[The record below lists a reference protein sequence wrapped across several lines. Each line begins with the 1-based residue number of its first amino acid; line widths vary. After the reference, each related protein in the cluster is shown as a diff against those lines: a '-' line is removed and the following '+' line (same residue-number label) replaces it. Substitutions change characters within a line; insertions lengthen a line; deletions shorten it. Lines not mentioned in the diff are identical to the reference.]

1 MSSARR
7 RGGRVPIRLKLLLAL
22 LLTLTALA
30 APPPILG
37 GVGLGKVKLGTTLA
51 DVEKALGKT
60 DQVSSSP
67 NDPGSKFYA
76 YPKFGCSV
84 FVGSQGKVIGITIT
98 SAQYKTPEGLGVGSS
113 RAQVEKAYGKGLAR
127 GGGNVTYASRGLA
140 FSYGGEKV
148 NNVFIVKPEEDRPL
162 LGDRQIVPGQRV
174 GDLKLG
180 APAEGVLKAWGKPDA
195 TTPLSGIKGEIWNYK
210 DEGVGVLASE
220 LKIKAVIV
228 STGDFITAGGVQ
240 VGSSFDE
247 VKKAF
252 GAGGE
257 ASGDFYFYPAR
268 GIGFQLTGGRVSE
281 IRVVS
286 PGN

>member
-1 MSSARR
+1 M
-7 RGGRVPIRLKLLLAL
+7 LLAL
-22 LLTLTALA
+22 TAVA

-51 DVEKALGKT
+51 DVEAALGKAA
-60 DQVSSSP
+60 QVTSSP

-84 FVGSQGKVIGITIT
+84 FVGSEGKVIGITIT
-98 SAQYKTPEGLGVGSS
+98 SAQYRTPEGLGVGSS
-113 RAQVEKAYGKGLAR
+113 RSQVEKAYGKGLAR
-127 GGGNVTYASRGLA
+127 GAGNVNYASRGLA
-140 FSYGGEKV
+140 FSYGNDKV
-148 NNVFIVKPEEDRPL
+148 SNVFVFKREEDRPL
-162 LGDRQIVPGQRV
+162 LGDRLIVPGQRA

-210 DEGVGVLASE
+210 DQGVGVLASE
-220 LKIKAVIV
+220 LKIKAIIV
-228 STGDFITAGGVQ
+228 STGDFITAQGVQ
-240 VGSSFDE
+240 VGSSLAE

-252 GAGGE
+252 GTGGE
-257 ASGDFYFYPAR
+257 ASGDFYFYPQK
-268 GIGFQLTGGRVSE
+268 GIGFQLTAGRVSE

-286 PGN
+286 PGK